1 MENAVK
7 ILMPKLAQPVLMPWI
22 VFMMSTE
29 RSVDAKP
36 GTLILNTKPNN
47 AQNAMLLVPLVPM
60 KPLIASNAILLGNNN
75 NKNWNF
81 IFFLFFLVKH
91 AWSQKKERAASPV
104 IHPNTE
110 F

>member
-1 MENAVK
+1 MK
-7 ILMPKLAQPVLMPWI
+7 ILTQKLAQPVLMPWI
-22 VFMMSTE
+22 AFMMSTE

-36 GTLILNTKPNN
+36 DTLILNTKPKN

-60 KPLIASNAILLGNNN
+60 KPLIVSNAILLGNNN
-75 NKNWNF
+75 NNNNTKKNWNF
-81 IFFLFFLVKH
+81 IFLFFLVKH
-91 AWSQKKERAASPV
+91 AWNQKKERAASPA